1 MAINT
6 RIFFYIRQ
14 VEQLVSQCVEDV
26 LKPHDITPGQ
36 YMVLSLVAH
45 HEPVSSAEL
54 ARLVRKTAQ
63 YIGEY
68 VKALETRG
76 WIERRDDPT
85 NRRIILVTTSPKGRA
100 LLMRCE
106 AAIDEA
112 EREFFSCLEP
122 EERATLRHA
131 LSRLRNAAIQRGKQT
146 E

>member
-1 MAINT
+1 MAITT
-6 RIFFYIRQ
+6 RVFFYIRQ
-14 VEQLVSQCVEDV
+14 VEQLVNQSVEEA
-26 LKPHDITPGQ
+26 LQPHGLTAGQ

-68 VKALETRG
+68 VKALAALG
-76 WIERRDDPT
+76 LVERRDDPG
-85 NRRIILVTTSPKGRA
+85 NRRILLVSTSPQGRA

-112 EREFFSCLEP
+112 EQVFLNCLDP

-131 LSRLRNAAIQRGKQT
+131 LARLRNAAIQRQH
-146 E
+146 EV